1 MGPFVGVLAIKH
13 GCMMGKK
20 TMDFF
25 REILDMSIATFDCQ
39 ASVNETDEAGLQNC
53 GLIVDPID
61 SIISSF

>member
-1 MGPFVGVLAIKH
+1 
-13 GCMMGKK
+13 MMGKK

-25 REILDMSIATFDCQ
+25 REILDMSIATLDCQ